1 MRSAKWALP
10 VAAIALALACALA
23 PALSLAH
30 GGNPDYRSEIDSFR
44 PPLPG
49 DVSIEVLDYD
59 SYLQLL
65 DQHGHEVVLFGYDG
79 EPYARIERD
88 GTVQVNRRSPATYL
102 NDSRFAMVTVPPI
115 ADPQAPPR
123 WKTVDDSGTFIWHDH
138 RMHYMSRSLPPVVTD
153 TGKKTKVFD
162 YEVPIAVDGQRT
174 VLHGTL
180 WWVGGA
186 GTSKLPFVIA
196 AIVIVV
202 GGGALV
208 LWVRQRRDRGDGDA
222 DDGEGGRAMPGEPVG
237 EAW

>member
-1 MRSAKWALP
+1 MRSARRALL
-10 VAAIALALACALA
+10 VAALALVWASASA
-23 PALSLAH
+23 PAPAFAH
-30 GGNPDYRSEIDSFR
+30 GGNPNYRSEINSFD

-59 SYLQLL
+59 SYMQLL
-65 DQHGHEVVLFGYDG
+65 DQHGHEVVLYGYDG

-102 NDSRFAMVTVPPI
+102 NDNRFAEVTVPPI
-115 ADPQAPPR
+115 ADPKAPPE

-138 RMHYMSRSLPPVVTD
+138 RMHYMSKSLPPKVSD
-153 TGKKTKVFD
+153 KSKKTKIFN
-162 YEVPIAVDGQRT
+162 YEIPMSVDGRRT

-180 WWVGGA
+180 WWVGSA
-186 GTSKLPFVIA
+186 GTSKLPFVLA
-196 AIVIVV
+196 AIVIIV

-208 LWVRQRRDRGDGDA
+208 LWTRRRRDR
-222 DDGEGGRAMPGEPVG
+222 DDGGGPRKPEPAG